1 MKVKFLLLL
10 ITSFLGIQNVFAAGD
25 NVLSSL
31 ISFTRGYDILKI
43 EQTDEKLI
51 AISSPFNQM
60 EYLFR
65 IEAKNFDTGS
75 VQFKVKAVVL
85 SSGEVKVSYE

>member
-1 MKVKFLLLL
+1 MSVNSVTQRRK
-10 ITSFLGIQNVFAAGD
+10 N
-25 NVLSSL
+25 
-31 ISFTRGYDILKI
+31 

-51 AISSPFNQM
+51 AVSSPFNQM
-60 EYLFR
+60 EYLFH

-75 VQFKVKAVVL
+75 VQFKVKAIVL